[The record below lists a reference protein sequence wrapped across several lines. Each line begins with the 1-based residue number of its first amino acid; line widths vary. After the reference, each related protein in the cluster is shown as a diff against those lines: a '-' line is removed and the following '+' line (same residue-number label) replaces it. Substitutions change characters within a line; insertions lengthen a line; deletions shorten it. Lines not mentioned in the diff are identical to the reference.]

1 MSDSPNQ
8 ITRADIEDAIL
19 ARVIEDPAFA
29 AHLKADP
36 KAALCGMFDTEIPA
50 DLQISVFEETPNH
63 LMIRIPVMFTD
74 EISESELEGV
84 AGGACTPLA
93 KIKIPTIIQKGA
105 LNMGASA
112 AGSEGTWGVE
122 RAVHETRRAARY

>member
-36 KAALCGMFDTEIPA
+36 KAALCGIFDTEIPA

-93 KIKIPTIIQKGA
+93 KIKIPTIVKKGA
-105 LNMGASA
+105 LNLGASA
-112 AGSEGTWGVE
+112 AGSGVTWGIE

>member
-19 ARVIEDPAFA
+19 ARVMEDPAFA

-93 KIKIPTIIQKGA
+93 KIKIPTIVKKGA

-112 AGSEGTWGVE
+112 AGSGVTWGIE

>member
-36 KAALCGMFDTEIPA
+36 KAALCGMFDAEIPA
-50 DLQISVFEETPNH
+50 DLQISVFHETPNH

-74 EISESELEGV
+74 EISEGELEGV

-93 KIKIPTIIQKGA
+93 KKMKNLPKKVLEAVNQGTRPP
-105 LNMGASA
+105 SA
-112 AGSEGTWGVE
+112 PSPRGRPV
-122 RAVHETRRAARY
+122 RY

>member
-1 MSDSPNQ
+1 
-8 ITRADIEDAIL
+8 L

-93 KIKIPTIIQKGA
+93 KIKIPTIVKKGA

-112 AGSEGTWGVE
+112 AGSGVTWGIE

>member
-8 ITRADIEDAIL
+8 ITRADVEEAIL
-19 ARVIEDPAFA
+19 ARVMEDPAFA

-93 KIKIPTIIQKGA
+93 KIKIPTIVKKGA

-112 AGSEGTWGVE
+112 AGSGVTWGIE

>member
-63 LMIRIPVMFTD
+63 LMIRIPVLFTD

-93 KIKIPTIIQKGA
+93 KIKIPTIIKKGA

-112 AGSEGTWGVE
+112 AGSGVTWGIE

>member
-93 KIKIPTIIQKGA
+93 KIKIPTIVKKGA

-112 AGSEGTWGVE
+112 AGSGVTWGIE

>member
-84 AGGACTPLA
+84 AGGACTPFAL
-93 KIKIPTIIQKGA
+93 IKKATLIKAAVGGGKA
-105 LNMGASA
+105 VGSA
-112 AGSEGTWGVE
+112 AVGAGMGKLFNKW
-122 RAVHETRRAARY
+122 

>member
-8 ITRADIEDAIL
+8 ISRADIEDAIL
-19 ARVIEDPAFA
+19 ARVMEDPAFA
-29 AHLKADP
+29 AHLKTDP

-63 LMIRIPVMFTD
+63 LMIRIPVMFTG

-93 KIKIPTIIQKGA
+93 KIKIPGIVKKSAAQIG
-105 LNMGASA
+105 GSA
-112 AGSEGTWGVE
+112 AGGLASWGAKE
-122 RAVHETRRAARY
+122 AVTRTRRAAGY

>member
-93 KIKIPTIIQKGA
+93 KIKIPTIVKKGA

-112 AGSEGTWGVE
+112 AGSGVTWGIE
-122 RAVHETRRAARY
+122 RAVHETRRAAGY